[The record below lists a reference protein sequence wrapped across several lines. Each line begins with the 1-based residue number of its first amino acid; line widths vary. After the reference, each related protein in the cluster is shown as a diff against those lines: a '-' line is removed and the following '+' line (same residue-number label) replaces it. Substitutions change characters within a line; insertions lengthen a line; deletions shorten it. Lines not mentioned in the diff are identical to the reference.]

1 MRRGYCRHTW
11 PALGLLT
18 ALAGTGITA
27 WANEED
33 VHHVPLFPAASDP
46 HGRQGFV
53 RVINHEHDDGEVM
66 IRAVDDSG
74 YAPDGITLSIEGEK
88 TVHFNSDDLEVGSEA
103 KGLSGSVG
111 MSQDGDWRLEMTSSL
126 DIEVLAYIRHE
137 GGFLTSMHD
146 TGPSA
151 GRRHRVAVFNPGSNE
166 DQASL
171 LRLVNPGEEDAH
183 VEIVGIDDEGESPG
197 EHVEVIVGAGQ
208 SRTLSAKE
216 LEEGDLPAEEG
227 EFEGALGDG
236 MGKWKLNV
244 TSRQPILVM
253 SLMRSPNNYLTNL
266 STAPASEFE
275 TAFEV
280 FEAMISEPIVQTK
293 CVNCHVMGGQSGH
306 TPLVFML
313 AADDDDHTTTN
324 FNVFKD
330 YLAAEPHDDYDQ
342 EDDSP
347 MNVILDKIQG
357 NRTHEGGAQVAADS
371 DDFHNMERFLG
382 LLVAEV
388 EDAPDDHGDG

>member
-1 MRRGYCRHTW
+1 MRRGYGRHTW

-18 ALAGTGITA
+18 ALVGTGITA
-27 WANEED
+27 WGNEED

-46 HGRQGFV
+46 YGRQGFV
-53 RVINHEHDDGEVM
+53 RIINHEHDPGEVT

-74 YAPDGITLSIEGEK
+74 YTPEGITLSIGGEK
-88 TVHFNSDDLEVGSEA
+88 IVHFNSDDLENGGESAEE

-111 MSQDGDWRLEMTSSL
+111 MGQEGDWRLELTSSL

-146 TGPSA
+146 TSPSA
-151 GRRHRVAVFNPGSNE
+151 DRRHRVAVFNPGSNE
-166 DQASL
+166 SQVSL

-197 EHVEVIVGAGQ
+197 EHVEVTVAAGQ
-208 SRTLSAKE
+208 SRTLSAKQ
-216 LEEGDLPAEEG
+216 LEEGEEG

-236 MGKWKLNV
+236 KGKWKLNI

-253 SLMRSPNNYLTNL
+253 SLLRSPNNYLTNL

-280 FEAMISEPIVQTK
+280 FEAVISEPIVQLK
-293 CVNCHVMGGQSGH
+293 CVTCHVLGGLSGH

-313 AADDDDHTTTN
+313 ASDDDDHTTTN

-330 YLAAEPHDDYDQ
+330 YLAAGARDGHDN

-357 NRTHEGGAQVAADS
+357 NRTHEGGVQVPADS
-371 DDFHNMERFLG
+371 DDFHNMERFLK

-388 EDAPDDHGDG
+388 EDEPDDDHPDD

>member
-53 RVINHEHDDGEVM
+53 RIINHEHDSGEVT

-74 YAPDGITLSIEGEK
+74 YTPEGITLSIGGEK
-88 TVHFNSDDLEVGSEA
+88 TVHFNSDDLENGGESAEE

-111 MSQDGDWRLEMTSSL
+111 MGQEGDWRLELTSSL

-146 TGPSA
+146 TSPSA
-151 GRRHRVAVFNPGSNE
+151 DRRHRVAVFNPGSNE
-166 DQASL
+166 SQVSL

-197 EHVEVIVGAGQ
+197 EPVEVTVAAGQ
-208 SRTLSAKE
+208 SRTLSAKQ
-216 LEEGDLPAEEG
+216 LEEGEEG

-236 MGKWKLNV
+236 KGKWKLNV

-253 SLMRSPNNYLTNL
+253 GLLRSPNNYLTNL

-280 FEAMISEPIVQTK
+280 FEAVISEPIVQLK
-293 CVNCHVMGGQSGH
+293 CVTCHVLGGPSDH

-313 AADDDDHTTTN
+313 ASDDDGHLTTN

-330 YLAAEPHDDYDQ
+330 YLADREHD
-342 EDDSP
+342 DDSP

-357 NRTHEGGAQVAADS
+357 NRTHEGGVQVAADS
-371 DDFHNMERFLG
+371 EDFHNMERFLE

-388 EDAPDDHGDG
+388 EDAPDDHDD